1 VPFWQRFLL
10 VWAFNVAAIWV
21 ASKLLDGIDYQR
33 FWHLIVAGLVFAIVN
48 ALIKPIVTLLAL
60 PAIILTL
67 GIAYFFVNLLML
79 YVTSWITPGF
89 KVDGFWDAVL
99 GTVIIWAVNV
109 VLRAIFDIDGRRR
122 RRRAARAR

>member
-1 VPFWQRFLL
+1 MTVVPGL
-10 VWAFNVAAIWV
+10 VSRTRQVLSAFGCNVAALWV
-21 ASKLLDGIDYQR
+21 ASEFVDGIDYER

-48 ALIKPIVTLLAL
+48 ALVKPIVTLLAL

-89 KVDGFWDAVL
+89 KVDGFWHAVL
-99 GTVIIWAVNV
+99 GTIIIWAVNWA
-109 VLRAIFDIDGRRR
+109 LHLAFGMDRKRR
-122 RRRAARAR
+122 